1 MADTPAR
8 DDAPRGSERNSY
20 RSILKGTSIF
30 GGVQLFHILVSLVR
44 GKLVAMFLGPGGMG
58 VSALYVSST
67 AAVQKFASLGL
78 NLAIV
83 KEVGASADSDSTL
96 ATVVRVARRLTL
108 MTGLLG
114 ALVCMLAS
122 HWLSEGSFGDTS
134 HTTGYIA
141 LAAMVF
147 FSIAGGGE
155 MAILQ
160 GRRQVRRLSHA
171 TVVGSV
177 CGLVVSVPL
186 YWLYGVDGI
195 VPAMIALA
203 FAVWLFYRI
212 SGRGDK
218 QPGVGESFAWRR
230 HWPLV
235 RHLLGLGILLMAS
248 DMMGTVCTY
257 LLQVYV
263 RWCGGLADLGIFQG
277 ANSLTI
283 QYAGV
288 VFAAMSMD
296 YLPRLSREASD
307 NVAMGR
313 LVNRQIEVVS
323 CLIGPLAGALVIA
336 APWVVDLLLTPEF
349 LPAVPLLRWL
359 GLALL
364 LQALMFPMAYVTFA
378 KDNRRVYFW
387 IEVIGG
393 NVMILLFSAVGYRW
407 FGLLGLG
414 IGSVV
419 DKAFWLVM
427 CCLVNY
433 RLYGCRPDTAALR
446 HGCVALFGGGAL
458 FAVSMWGA
466 GWWSWIVM
474 GALWLGLAGY
484 SLSTVRVLLGE
495 KRYRKSRGLNTDENI
510 SESTGETDGKGGEV

>member
-1 MADTPAR
+1 MTETQTPGE
-8 DDAPRGSERNSY
+8 APRRSDRNSY

-58 VSALYVSST
+58 ISALYVSST
-67 AAVQKFASLGL
+67 ATVQKFASMGL

-83 KEVGASADSDSTL
+83 KEVGASLDSDATL
-96 ATVVRVARRLTL
+96 ATVMRVARRLTM
-108 MTGLLG
+108 MTGLIG
-114 ALVCMLAS
+114 ALVCILAS
-122 HWLSEGSFGDTS
+122 RWLSEGSFGDIT
-134 HTTGYIA
+134 HTWAYMA
-141 LAAMVF
+141 LGAMVF

-160 GRRQVRRLSHA
+160 GRREVKRLSQA
-171 TVVGSV
+171 TVTGSV
-177 CGLVVSVPL
+177 CGLLVSVPL

-195 VPAMIALA
+195 VPAMILLS

-212 SGRGDK
+212 SGRGESRRAL
-218 QPGVGESFAWRR
+218 GEQFTWRR

-307 NVAMGR
+307 NEAMGR
-313 LVNRQIEVVS
+313 LVNRQMEIVS
-323 CLIGPLAGALVIA
+323 CLIGPLAGALIIA
-336 APWVVDLLLTPEF
+336 APWVVDLLLTQEF

-387 IEVIGG
+387 MEVIGG
-393 NVMILLFSAVGYRW
+393 NVMILLFSAVGYHLY
-407 FGLLGLG
+407 GLSGLG
-414 IGSVV
+414 IGSVI

-427 CCLVNY
+427 CAWVNR
-433 RLYGCRPDTAALR
+433 RLYGCRLNAAAIR
-446 HGCVALFGGGAL
+446 HACVALTGGGVL
-458 FAVSMWGA
+458 FAVAMWGS
-466 GWWSWIVM
+466 GWWIWVVM
-474 GALWLGLAGY
+474 GGLWLGLSGY
-484 SLSTVRVLLGE
+484 SLSTVRLLLRE
-495 KRYRKSRGLNTDENI
+495 KELKRKRS
-510 SESTGETDGKGGEV
+510 

>member
-1 MADTPAR
+1 MRAS
-8 DDAPRGSERNSY
+8 DDAAPPPEGRGDRNSY
-20 RSILKGTSIF
+20 KSILKGTSIF

-44 GKLVAMFLGPGGMG
+44 GKLVALFLGPGGMG

-67 AAVQKFASLGL
+67 AAVQKFAALGL

-83 KEVGASADSDSTL
+83 KEVGASLDSEATL
-96 ATVVRVARRLTL
+96 ARVVRVARRLTL
-108 MTGLLG
+108 LTGLVG
-114 ALVCMLAS
+114 ALVCILGS
-122 HWLSEGSFGDTS
+122 RWLSEGSFGDPS
-134 HTTGYIA
+134 HTWAYVA
-141 LAAMVF
+141 LGAMVF

-160 GRRQVRRLSHA
+160 GRRQVRRLSQA

-195 VPAMIALA
+195 VPAMIALSL
-203 FAVWLFYRI
+203 AVWLFYRI
-212 SGRGDK
+212 SGRGDAV
-218 QPGVGESFAWRR
+218 PAPADDFSWRR

-248 DMMGTVCTY
+248 DMIGTLCTY
-257 LLQVYV
+257 GLQVYV

-283 QYAGV
+283 QYSGV

-296 YLPRLSREASD
+296 YLPRLSREAAD
-307 NVAMGR
+307 NEAMSR
-313 LVNRQIEVVS
+313 LVNRQLEIVS
-323 CLIGPLAGALVIA
+323 CLIGPMAGALVIA
-336 APWVVDLLLTPEF
+336 APLVVDLLLTPEF

-387 IEVIGG
+387 MEVIGG

-407 FGLLGLG
+407 YGLLGLG

-427 CCLVNY
+427 CAWVNY
-433 RLYGCRPDTAALR
+433 RLYGCRPDAAALR
-446 HGCVALFGGGAL
+446 HGCVAILGGGAL
-458 FAVSMWGA
+458 FAVAMWGTGVWA
-466 GWWSWIVM
+466 WVVM
-474 GALWLGLAGY
+474 GALWLGLAAY
-484 SLSTVRVLLGE
+484 SLSTVRALLRE
-495 KRYRKSRGLNTDENI
+495 KRDRRAAA
-510 SESTGETDGKGGEV
+510 TGGDDSAKGGEI